1 MMTSVSSINA
11 HQAWLDNSAANV
23 AGVNNQN
30 PLKRES
36 TIASDGANTPQ
47 TVTNVSEKPV
57 EIAKE
62 MTDQIMIP
70 QAAEANADAIRTQD
84 EMTGTL
90 LNILA

>member
-23 AGVNNQN
+23 AGTNNQN
-30 PLKRES
+30 PINRES
-36 TIASDGANTPQ
+36 TITSGSTNAPQ
-47 TVTNVSEKPV
+47 TVTSVSEKPV

-90 LNILA
+90 LNLLA